1 MRGCRCSMIMGF
13 TKPIEHLNLQRK
25 VVITMN
31 NTLYVGI
38 DVSSKSNVVYLMFPN
53 GDKHSNFS
61 VANSR
66 EGSFQLVKR
75 IHSAL
80 ISHSLDTVLIGLEA
94 TSVYGDNLVYF
105 LREDAILASFN
116 RKIHVLNP
124 RQVKKFHDAYN
135 DLPKND
141 YVDSFVI
148 ADCLRFGR
156 INKEVYM
163 GDYHYKALQ
172 NLTRAR
178 YFAVCNLVKEKQRFI
193 NVLFK
198 KYSTMTQ
205 EKVFSNTFSTTALAV
220 YDEFD
225 SAEALAN
232 MGLHELTEFIMKKGK
247 NRFPDPDS
255 VAKAIQKAARSS
267 YRLPKTVNDSVNQ
280 VLSISITSIKAL
292 ESQIKEFDKAIK
304 AQMQLL
310 PNVLISIPGIGPVLS
325 AGIMAEIGDI
335 NRFENQAGLAKY
347 AGFAWRQHR
356 SGKFEAE
363 NTGLIC
369 SGNRFLK
376 YYLCEAAF
384 SLVRCDKEYS
394 DFYHLKYKEV
404 NRYQHK
410 RALALTARK
419 FVRLVFRLLKDNR
432 LYTSAR

>member
-1 MRGCRCSMIMGF
+1 MA
-13 TKPIEHLNLQRK
+13 
-25 VVITMN
+25 
-31 NTLYVGI
+31 TLYVGI
-38 DVSSKSNVVYLMFPN
+38 DVGSKSNVVYFMLPN

-61 VANSR
+61 VANSFD
-66 EGSFQLVKR
+66 GSCQLVKR
-75 IHSAL
+75 ILSAL
-80 ISHSLDTVLIGLEA
+80 TSHSLDTVLIGLEA

-105 LREDAILASFN
+105 LREDATLVPFN
-116 RKIHVLNP
+116 KKIHVLNP
-124 RQVKKFHDAYN
+124 KQVKKFHDSYN

-163 GDYHYKALQ
+163 SDYRYKALQ

-178 YFAVCNLVKEKQRFI
+178 YYTVQNIIKEKQRFM

-205 EKVFSNTFSTTALAV
+205 EKVFSNTFGATALAI
-220 YDEFD
+220 YDEFE

-232 MGLHELTEFIMKKGK
+232 MDLHELTDFIIKKGK
-247 NRFPDPDS
+247 NRFSDPDA

-280 VLSISITSIKAL
+280 VLSISITSMKAL
-292 ESQIKEFDKAIK
+292 ESQIKAFDKAIQ
-304 AQMQLL
+304 AQMMLL
-310 PNVLISIPGIGPVLS
+310 PNVLTSIPGIGPVYS

-335 NRFENQAGLAKY
+335 NRFESQAKLAKY
-347 AGFAWRQHR
+347 AGLAWKQHQ
-356 SGKFEAE
+356 SGGFKSE
-363 NTGLIC
+363 TTRLIP

-376 YYLCEAAF
+376 YYLCEATL
-384 SLVRCDKEYS
+384 SLVRCDKEYN
-394 DFYHLKYKEV
+394 DFYHRKYIEV

-410 RALALTARK
+410 RALVLTARK

-432 LYTSAR
+432 LYIAAK

>member
-1 MRGCRCSMIMGF
+1 MSFIIYM
-13 TKPIEHLNLQRK
+13 L
-25 VVITMN
+25 
-31 NTLYVGI
+31 
-38 DVSSKSNVVYLMFPN
+38 PN
-53 GDKHSNFS
+53 GDKHSSFS
-61 VANSR
+61 VANSQD
-66 EGSFQLVKR
+66 GSAQLVKR
-75 IHSAL
+75 ILSAL
-80 ISHSLDTVLIGLEA
+80 TSHSLDTVLIGLEA

-105 LREDAILASFN
+105 LREDATLAPFH

-124 RQVKKFHDAYN
+124 RQVNKFKEAYN

-141 YVDSFVI
+141 SVDSFVI

-156 INKEVYM
+156 INKEVYI
-163 GDYHYKALQ
+163 GDYRYKALQ

-178 YFAVCNLVKEKQRFI
+178 YFAVCNLVKEKQRFM

-205 EKVFSNTFSTTALAV
+205 EKVFSDTFSTTALAV
-220 YDEFD
+220 YDEFE
-225 SAEALAN
+225 SAEALAD
-232 MGLHELTEFIMKKGK
+232 MDLHELTAFIMKKGK

-292 ESQIKEFDKAIK
+292 ESQIKEFDKTIA
-304 AQMQLL
+304 AQMELL
-310 PNVLISIPGIGPVLS
+310 PDVLTSIPGIGPVYA

-335 NRFENQAGLAKY
+335 NRFENHAQLAKY
-347 AGFAWRQHR
+347 AGLAWTQYQ
-356 SGKFEAE
+356 SGGFEAQ
-363 NTGLIC
+363 TTRLIR

-419 FVRLVFRLLKDNR
+419 LVRLVFALLKDNR
-432 LYTSAR
+432 LYRLAK

>member
-1 MRGCRCSMIMGF
+1 
-13 TKPIEHLNLQRK
+13 
-25 VVITMN
+25 MN
-31 NTLYVGI
+31 PLYVGI
-38 DVSSKSNVVYLMFPN
+38 DVSSKNNVIYLMLPN
-53 GDKHSNFS
+53 GDKHSSFS
-61 VANSR
+61 LANSHD
-66 EGSFQLVKR
+66 GSTQLVKR
-75 IHSAL
+75 IFAAMTSNN
-80 ISHSLDTVLIGLEA
+80 IDSVLIGLEA

-105 LREDAILASFN
+105 LKEDATLASFD

-124 RQVKKFHDAYN
+124 KQVNKFKESYN

-141 YVDSFVI
+141 YIDAFVI

-163 GDYHYKALQ
+163 DDYRYKALQ

-178 YFAVCNLVKEKQRFI
+178 YFAVTNLTKEKQRFI

-205 EKVFSNTFSTTALAV
+205 EKVFSDTFSTTALAV
-220 YDEFD
+220 YEKFE
-225 SAEALAN
+225 SAETLAK
-232 MGLHELTEFIMKKGK
+232 MDLQELTAFIMEKGK
-247 NRFPDPDS
+247 NRFPDPDA
-255 VAKAIQKAARSS
+255 VAKALQKAARSS

-280 VLSISITSIKAL
+280 VLAISITSIRAL
-292 ESQIKEFDKAIK
+292 ESQIKAFDKAITN
-304 AQMQLL
+304 QMELL

-335 NRFENQAGLAKY
+335 NRFQNQAALAKY
-347 AGFAWRQHR
+347 AGLAWQQHQ
-356 SGKFEAE
+356 SGDFEAQ
-363 NTGLIC
+363 TTRMIH

-394 DFYHLKYKEV
+394 RFYRLKYKEV
-404 NRYQHK
+404 NRFQHK

-419 FVRLVFRLLKDNR
+419 FVRLVFALLKDNR
-432 LYTSAR
+432 LYRPAE

>member
-1 MRGCRCSMIMGF
+1 
-13 TKPIEHLNLQRK
+13 
-25 VVITMN
+25 MN
-31 NTLYVGI
+31 PLYVGI
-38 DVSSKSNVVYLMFPN
+38 DVSSKTNVVYLMLPD
-53 GDKHSNFS
+53 GDKHSRFS
-61 VANSR
+61 VANSQD
-66 EGSFQLVKR
+66 GASQLVKK
-75 IHSAL
+75 ILSAL
-80 ISHSLDTVLIGLEA
+80 TSHSLDTVMIGMEA

-105 LREDAILASFN
+105 LREDATLLPFN
-116 RKIHVLNP
+116 RKIFVLNP
-124 RQVKKFHDAYN
+124 KQVNKFKEAYN

-141 YVDSFVI
+141 SVDSFVI

-156 INKEVYM
+156 INKEVYI

-178 YFAVCNLVKEKQRFI
+178 YFAVCNLVKEKQRFM

-205 EKVFSNTFSTTALAV
+205 EKVFSDTFSTTALAV
-220 YDEFD
+220 YDEFE
-225 SAEALAN
+225 SAEALAD
-232 MGLHELTEFIMKKGK
+232 MDLHALTAFIMEKGK

-280 VLSISITSIKAL
+280 VLSISITSMKAL
-292 ESQIKEFDKAIK
+292 ESQIKEFDKAIA
-304 AQMQLL
+304 AQMKLL
-310 PNVLISIPGIGPVLS
+310 PNVLTSIPGIGPVYS

-335 NRFENQAGLAKY
+335 NRFENHAQLAKY
-347 AGFAWRQHR
+347 AGLAWTQYQ
-356 SGKFEAE
+356 SGGFEAQ
-363 NTGLIC
+363 TTRLIR

-376 YYLCEAAF
+376 YYLCEAAL

-419 FVRLVFRLLKDNR
+419 LVRLVFALLKDNR
-432 LYTSAR
+432 LYRPAK

>member
-1 MRGCRCSMIMGF
+1 
-13 TKPIEHLNLQRK
+13 
-25 VVITMN
+25 MN
-31 NTLYVGI
+31 PLYVGI
-38 DVSSKSNVVYLMFPN
+38 DVISKSNVVYLMLPN
-53 GDKHSNFS
+53 GDKHSNFELK
-61 VANSR
+61 NSHD
-66 EGSFQLVKR
+66 GAAQLVKR
-75 IHSAL
+75 ILSVLTSEA
-80 ISHSLDTVLIGLEA
+80 LDTVVIGLEA

-105 LREDAILASFN
+105 LREDTSLAPFD

-124 RQVKKFHDAYN
+124 KQVKKFKEAYN

-141 YVDSFVI
+141 YVDSFII

-156 INKEVYM
+156 INKEVYL
-163 GDYHYKALQ
+163 GDYHYLALK

-178 YFAVCNLVKEKQRFI
+178 YYAVCNLVKEKQRFI

-205 EKVFSNTFSTTALAV
+205 EKVFSDTFSTTALAV
-220 YDEFD
+220 YEEFE

-232 MGLHELTEFIMKKGK
+232 MDLQELTDFIMEKGK
-247 NRFPDPDS
+247 NRFPAPDS

-280 VLSISITSIKAL
+280 VLSISITSMKAL
-292 ESQIKEFDKAIK
+292 ESQIKELDKAIS
-304 AQMQLL
+304 AQMELL

-335 NRFENQAGLAKY
+335 NRFANHAQLAKY
-347 AGFAWRQHR
+347 AGLAWSQHQ
-356 SGKFEAE
+356 SGDFEAQ
-363 NTGLIC
+363 TTKLIK

-376 YYLCEAAF
+376 YYLYEAAF
-384 SLVRCDKEYS
+384 SLVRCDKEYH

-419 FVRLVFRLLKDNR
+419 FVRLVFALLKDNR
-432 LYTSAR
+432 LYRPAE

>member
-1 MRGCRCSMIMGF
+1 
-13 TKPIEHLNLQRK
+13 
-25 VVITMN
+25 MN
-31 NTLYVGI
+31 PLYVGI
-38 DVSSKSNVVYLMFPN
+38 DVSSKINVVYLMLPN
-53 GDKHSNFS
+53 GDKHSSFS
-61 VANSR
+61 VANSQD
-66 EGSFQLVKR
+66 GSAQLVKR
-75 IHSAL
+75 ILSAL
-80 ISHSLDTVLIGLEA
+80 TSHSLDTVLIGLEA

-105 LREDAILASFN
+105 LREDATLAPFH

-124 RQVKKFHDAYN
+124 RQVNKFKEAYN

-141 YVDSFVI
+141 SVDSFVI

-156 INKEVYM
+156 INKEVYI
-163 GDYHYKALQ
+163 GDYRYKALQ

-178 YFAVCNLVKEKQRFI
+178 YFAVCNLVKEKQRFM

-205 EKVFSNTFSTTALAV
+205 GKVFSDTFSTTALAV
-220 YDEFD
+220 YDEFE
-225 SAEALAN
+225 SAEALAD
-232 MGLHELTEFIMKKGK
+232 MDLHELTAFIMKKGK

-292 ESQIKEFDKAIK
+292 ESQIKEFDKTIA
-304 AQMQLL
+304 AQMELL
-310 PNVLISIPGIGPVLS
+310 PDVLTSIPGIGPVYA

-335 NRFENQAGLAKY
+335 NRFENHAQLAKY
-347 AGFAWRQHR
+347 AGLAWTQYQ
-356 SGKFEAE
+356 SGGFEAQ
-363 NTGLIC
+363 TTRLIR

-419 FVRLVFRLLKDNR
+419 LVRLVFALLKDNR
-432 LYTSAR
+432 LYRLAK

>member
-1 MRGCRCSMIMGF
+1 
-13 TKPIEHLNLQRK
+13 
-25 VVITMN
+25 MN
-31 NTLYVGI
+31 PLYVGI
-38 DVSSKSNVVYLMFPN
+38 DVSSKSNVIYFMLPD
-53 GDKHSNFS
+53 GSKHSNFS
-61 VANSR
+61 VANSHT
-66 EGSFQLVKR
+66 GSSQLVKR
-75 IHSAL
+75 IVSAMT
-80 ISHSLDTVLIGLEA
+80 SCSLDTVLIGLEA

-105 LREDAILASFN
+105 LREDANLARFN
-116 RKIHVLNP
+116 LKVHVLNP
-124 RQVKKFHDAYN
+124 KQVSKFKEAYN

-141 YVDSFVI
+141 FIDSFVI

-156 INKEVYM
+156 INKEVYI
-163 GDYHYKALQ
+163 GDYRYKALQ

-178 YFAVCNLVKEKQRFI
+178 FFAVSNLIKEKQRFMNI
-193 NVLFK
+193 LFK

-205 EKVFSNTFSTTALAV
+205 EKVFSDTFSTTALAV

-225 SAEALAN
+225 SAEALAD
-232 MGLHELTEFIMKKGK
+232 MDLHELTAFIMEKGK
-247 NRFPDPDS
+247 NRFSNPDA

-292 ESQIKEFDKAIK
+292 EAQIKEFDKAIA
-304 AQMQLL
+304 AQMELL
-310 PNVLISIPGIGPVLS
+310 PNVLISIPGIGPVFS

-335 NRFENQAGLAKY
+335 NRFQNQAQLAKY
-347 AGFAWRQHR
+347 AGLAWKQHQ
-356 SGKFEAE
+356 SGDFEAQ
-363 NTGLIC
+363 TTRLIN

-404 NRYQHK
+404 NRFQHK

-419 FVRLVFRLLKDNR
+419 FVRLVFRLLNVPSQQKWTQKSYKKRNE
-432 LYTSAR
+432 S

>member
-1 MRGCRCSMIMGF
+1 
-13 TKPIEHLNLQRK
+13 
-25 VVITMN
+25 MN
-31 NTLYVGI
+31 PLYVGI
-38 DVSSKSNVVYLMFPN
+38 DVSSLSNVAYFMLPD
-53 GDKHSNFS
+53 GSKHSTFS
-61 VANSR
+61 LANSR
-66 EGSFQLVKR
+66 NGAIQLVKR
-75 IHSAL
+75 IFSAVV
-80 ISHSLDTVLIGLEA
+80 SHSLDTVLIGLES

-105 LREDAILASFN
+105 LREDATLVSFN
-116 RKIHVLNP
+116 KKIHVLNP
-124 RQVKKFHDAYN
+124 KQVSKFKEAYN

-141 YVDSFVI
+141 WVDAFVI

-156 INKEVYM
+156 INKEVYL

-178 YFAVCNLVKEKQRFI
+178 FFAVQNLTREKQRFM

-205 EKVFSNTFSTTALAV
+205 EKVFSDTFSTTALAV
-220 YDEFD
+220 YEEFE
-225 SAEALAN
+225 SAEALAY
-232 MGLHELTEFIMKKGK
+232 MDLHELTSFIIEKGK
-247 NRFPDPDS
+247 NRFPDPDA

-292 ESQIKEFDKAIK
+292 ESQIKEFDKAVS
-304 AQMQLL
+304 AQMELL
-310 PNVLISIPGIGPVLS
+310 PNVLTSIKGVGPVLS

-335 NRFENQAGLAKY
+335 NRFDNSAQLAKY
-347 AGFAWRQHR
+347 AGLAWTQYQ
-356 SGKFEAE
+356 SGNFEAQT
-363 NTGLIC
+363 TGLIR

-384 SLVRCDKEYS
+384 SLVRYDTAYS
-394 DFYHLKYKEV
+394 RYYHRKYNEV

-432 LYTSAR
+432 LYRPAE

>member
-1 MRGCRCSMIMGF
+1 
-13 TKPIEHLNLQRK
+13 
-25 VVITMN
+25 MN
-31 NTLYVGI
+31 PLYVGI
-38 DVSSKSNVVYLMFPN
+38 DVSSKSNVAYFMLPD
-53 GDKHSNFS
+53 GSKHSNFS
-61 VANSR
+61 VANSHN
-66 EGSFQLVKR
+66 GSSHLVKR
-75 IHSAL
+75 ILSAMT
-80 ISHSLDTVLIGLEA
+80 SYSLDTVLIGLEA

-105 LREDAILASFN
+105 LREDATLARFN
-116 RKIHVLNP
+116 SKVHVLNP
-124 RQVKKFHDAYN
+124 KQVSKFKEAYN

-141 YVDSFVI
+141 FIDSFVI

-156 INKEVYM
+156 INKEVYI
-163 GDYHYKALQ
+163 GDYRYKALQ

-178 YFAVCNLVKEKQRFI
+178 YFAVSNLIKEKQRFMNI
-193 NVLFK
+193 LFK

-205 EKVFSNTFSTTALAV
+205 EKVFSDTFSTTALAV
-220 YDEFD
+220 YDEFE
-225 SAEALAN
+225 SAEALAD
-232 MGLHELTEFIMKKGK
+232 MDLHELTAFIMEKGK
-247 NRFPDPDS
+247 NRFPNPDA

-292 ESQIKEFDKAIK
+292 EAQIKEFDKAIA
-304 AQMQLL
+304 AQMELL
-310 PNVLISIPGIGPVLS
+310 PNVLISIPGIGPVFS

-335 NRFENQAGLAKY
+335 NRFQNQAQIAKY
-347 AGFAWRQHR
+347 AGLAWKQHQ
-356 SGKFEAE
+356 SGDFEAQ
-363 NTGLIC
+363 TTRLIN

-404 NRYQHK
+404 NRFQHK

-432 LYTSAR
+432 LYTSAE

>member
-1 MRGCRCSMIMGF
+1 
-13 TKPIEHLNLQRK
+13 
-25 VVITMN
+25 MN
-31 NTLYVGI
+31 PLYVGI
-38 DVSSKSNVVYLMFPN
+38 DVSSKINVVYLMLPN
-53 GDKHSNFS
+53 GDKHSSFS
-61 VANSR
+61 VANSQD
-66 EGSFQLVKR
+66 GSAQLVKR
-75 IHSAL
+75 ILSAL
-80 ISHSLDTVLIGLEA
+80 TSHSLDTVLIGLEA

-105 LREDAILASFN
+105 LREDATLAPFH
-116 RKIHVLNP
+116 RKIHVPNP
-124 RQVKKFHDAYN
+124 RRVNKFKEAYN

-141 YVDSFVI
+141 SVDSFVI

-156 INKEVYM
+156 INKEVYI
-163 GDYHYKALQ
+163 GDYRYKALQ

-178 YFAVCNLVKEKQRFI
+178 YFAVCNLVKEKQRFM

-205 EKVFSNTFSTTALAV
+205 EKVFSDTFSTTALAV
-220 YDEFD
+220 YDEFE
-225 SAEALAN
+225 SAEALAD
-232 MGLHELTEFIMKKGK
+232 MDLHELTAFIMKKGK

-292 ESQIKEFDKAIK
+292 ESQIKEFDKTIA
-304 AQMQLL
+304 AQMELL
-310 PNVLISIPGIGPVLS
+310 PDVLTSIPGIGPVYA

-335 NRFENQAGLAKY
+335 NRFENHAQLAKY
-347 AGFAWRQHR
+347 AGLAWTQYQ
-356 SGKFEAE
+356 SGGFEAQ
-363 NTGLIC
+363 TTRLIR

-419 FVRLVFRLLKDNR
+419 LVRLVFALLKDNR
-432 LYTSAR
+432 LYRLAK

>member
-1 MRGCRCSMIMGF
+1 
-13 TKPIEHLNLQRK
+13 
-25 VVITMN
+25 MN
-31 NTLYVGI
+31 PLYVGI
-38 DVSSKSNVVYLMFPN
+38 DVSSKSNVVYLMLPN
-53 GDKHSNFS
+53 GDKHSNFELK
-61 VANSR
+61 NSHD
-66 EGSFQLVKR
+66 GSIQLVKR
-75 IHSAL
+75 ILSAL
-80 ISHSLDTVLIGLEA
+80 TSYSLDTVLIGLEA

-105 LREDAILASFN
+105 LREDATLASFN

-124 RQVKKFHDAYN
+124 KQVNKFKESYN

-141 YVDSFVI
+141 SVDSFVI

-156 INKEVYM
+156 INKEVYI

-178 YFAVCNLVKEKQRFI
+178 FFAVQNLVKEKQRFI

-205 EKVFSNTFSTTALAV
+205 EKVFSDTFSTTALAV
-220 YDEFD
+220 YNEFE

-232 MGLHELTEFIMKKGK
+232 MDLHELTVFIMKKGK

-280 VLSISITSIKAL
+280 VLSISITSMKAL
-292 ESQIKEFDKAIK
+292 ESQIKEFDKAIS
-304 AQMQLL
+304 AQMELL
-310 PNVLISIPGIGPVLS
+310 PNVLISIPGIGPIFS

-335 NRFENQAGLAKY
+335 NRFENQAQLAKY
-347 AGFAWRQHR
+347 AGLAWRQHQ
-356 SGKFEAE
+356 SGDFEAQ
-363 NTGLIC
+363 NTRLIK

-376 YYLCEAAF
+376 YYLFEAAF
-384 SLVRCDKEYS
+384 SLVRCDKEYKAY
-394 DFYHLKYKEV
+394 YHQKYKEV

-419 FVRLVFRLLKDNR
+419 FVRLVFALLKDNR
-432 LYTSAR
+432 LYRPAK

>member
-1 MRGCRCSMIMGF
+1 
-13 TKPIEHLNLQRK
+13 
-25 VVITMN
+25 MN
-31 NTLYVGI
+31 PLYVGI
-38 DVSSKSNVVYLMFPN
+38 DVSSKTNVVYLMLPD
-53 GDKHSNFS
+53 GDKHSSFS
-61 VANSR
+61 VANSQD
-66 EGSFQLVKR
+66 GSAQLVKR
-75 IHSAL
+75 ILSAL
-80 ISHSLDTVLIGLEA
+80 TSHSLDTVMIGMEA

-105 LREDAILASFN
+105 LREDATLLPFN
-116 RKIHVLNP
+116 RKIFVLNP
-124 RQVKKFHDAYN
+124 KQVNKFKEAYN

-141 YVDSFVI
+141 SVDSFVI

-156 INKEVYM
+156 INKEVYI
-163 GDYHYKALQ
+163 GDYRYKALQ

-178 YFAVCNLVKEKQRFI
+178 YFAVCNLVKEKQRFM

-205 EKVFSNTFSTTALAV
+205 EKVFSDTFSTTALAV
-220 YDEFD
+220 YDEFE
-225 SAEALAN
+225 SAEALAD
-232 MGLHELTEFIMKKGK
+232 MDLHALTAFIMGKGK

-280 VLSISITSIKAL
+280 VLSISITSMKAL
-292 ESQIKEFDKAIK
+292 ESQIKEFDKAIA
-304 AQMQLL
+304 AQMELL
-310 PNVLISIPGIGPVLS
+310 PNVLTSIPGIGPVYS

-335 NRFENQAGLAKY
+335 NRFENHAQLAKY
-347 AGFAWRQHR
+347 AGLAWTQYQ
-356 SGKFEAE
+356 SGGFEAQ
-363 NTGLIC
+363 TTRLIR

-376 YYLCEAAF
+376 YYLCEAAL

-419 FVRLVFRLLKDNR
+419 LVRLVFALLKDNR
-432 LYTSAR
+432 LYRPAK

>member
-1 MRGCRCSMIMGF
+1 
-13 TKPIEHLNLQRK
+13 
-25 VVITMN
+25 MN
-31 NTLYVGI
+31 PLYVGI
-38 DVSSKSNVVYLMFPN
+38 DVSSKTNVVYLMLPD
-53 GDKHSNFS
+53 GDKHSSFS
-61 VANSR
+61 VANSQD
-66 EGSFQLVKR
+66 GSAQLVKR
-75 IHSAL
+75 ILSAL
-80 ISHSLDTVLIGLEA
+80 TSHSLDTVMIGMEA

-105 LREDAILASFN
+105 LREDATLLPFN
-116 RKIHVLNP
+116 RKIFVLNP
-124 RQVKKFHDAYN
+124 KQVNKFKEAYN

-141 YVDSFVI
+141 SVDSFVI

-156 INKEVYM
+156 INKEVYI
-163 GDYHYKALQ
+163 GDYRYKALQ

-178 YFAVCNLVKEKQRFI
+178 YFAVCNLVKEKQRFM

-205 EKVFSNTFSTTALAV
+205 EKVFSDTFSTTALAV
-220 YDEFD
+220 YDEFE

-232 MGLHELTEFIMKKGK
+232 MDLHELTAFIMERGK

-280 VLSISITSIKAL
+280 VLSISITSMKAL
-292 ESQIKEFDKAIK
+292 ESQIKEFDKAIA
-304 AQMQLL
+304 AQMKLL
-310 PNVLISIPGIGPVLS
+310 PNVLTSIPGIGPVYA

-335 NRFENQAGLAKY
+335 NRFENHAQLAKY
-347 AGFAWRQHR
+347 AGLAWTQYQ
-356 SGKFEAE
+356 SGSFEAQ
-363 NTGLIC
+363 TTRLIR

-419 FVRLVFRLLKDNR
+419 LVRLVFALLKDNR
-432 LYTSAR
+432 LYRPAK

>member
-1 MRGCRCSMIMGF
+1 
-13 TKPIEHLNLQRK
+13 
-25 VVITMN
+25 MN
-31 NTLYVGI
+31 PLYVGI
-38 DVSSKSNVVYLMFPN
+38 DVSSKINVVYLMLPN
-53 GDKHSNFS
+53 GDKHSSFS
-61 VANSR
+61 VANSQD
-66 EGSFQLVKR
+66 GSAQLVKR
-75 IHSAL
+75 ILSAL
-80 ISHSLDTVLIGLEA
+80 TSHSLDTVLIGLEA

-105 LREDAILASFN
+105 LREDATLAPFH

-124 RQVKKFHDAYN
+124 RQVNKFKEAYN

-141 YVDSFVI
+141 SVDSFVI

-156 INKEVYM
+156 INKEVYI
-163 GDYHYKALQ
+163 GDYRYKALQ

-178 YFAVCNLVKEKQRFI
+178 YFAVCNLVKEKQRFM

-205 EKVFSNTFSTTALAV
+205 EKVFSDTFSTTALAV
-220 YDEFD
+220 YDEFE
-225 SAEALAN
+225 SAEALAD
-232 MGLHELTEFIMKKGK
+232 MDLHELTAFIMKKGK

-280 VLSISITSIKAL
+280 VLSISITSINAL
-292 ESQIKEFDKAIK
+292 ESQIKAFDKAIA
-304 AQMQLL
+304 AQMELL
-310 PNVLISIPGIGPVLS
+310 PDVLTSIPGIGPVYA

-335 NRFENQAGLAKY
+335 NRFENHAQLAKY
-347 AGFAWRQHR
+347 AGLAWTQYQ
-356 SGKFEAE
+356 SGGFEAQ
-363 NTGLIC
+363 TTRLIR

-419 FVRLVFRLLKDNR
+419 LVRLVFALLKDNR
-432 LYTSAR
+432 LYRLAK

>member
-1 MRGCRCSMIMGF
+1 
-13 TKPIEHLNLQRK
+13 
-25 VVITMN
+25 MN
-31 NTLYVGI
+31 PLYVGI
-38 DVSSKSNVVYLMFPN
+38 DVSSKTNVVYLMLPN
-53 GDKHSNFS
+53 GDKHSSFS
-61 VANSR
+61 VANSQD
-66 EGSFQLVKR
+66 GSAQLVKR
-75 IHSAL
+75 ILSAL
-80 ISHSLDTVLIGLEA
+80 TSHSLDTVMIGMEA

-105 LREDAILASFN
+105 LREDATLLPFN
-116 RKIHVLNP
+116 RKIFVLNP
-124 RQVKKFHDAYN
+124 KQVNKFKEAYN

-141 YVDSFVI
+141 SVDSFVI

-156 INKEVYM
+156 INKEVYI
-163 GDYHYKALQ
+163 GDYRYKALQ

-178 YFAVCNLVKEKQRFI
+178 YFAVCNLVKEKQRFM

-205 EKVFSNTFSTTALAV
+205 EKVFSDTFSTTALAV
-220 YDEFD
+220 YDEFE

-232 MGLHELTEFIMKKGK
+232 MDLHELTAFIMERGK

-280 VLSISITSIKAL
+280 VLSISITSMKAL
-292 ESQIKEFDKAIK
+292 ESQIKEFDKAIA
-304 AQMQLL
+304 AQMELL
-310 PNVLISIPGIGPVLS
+310 PDVLTSIPGIGPVYA

-335 NRFENQAGLAKY
+335 NRFENHAQLAKY
-347 AGFAWRQHR
+347 AGLAWTQYQ
-356 SGKFEAE
+356 SGGFEAQ
-363 NTGLIC
+363 TTRLIR

-376 YYLCEAAF
+376 YYLCEAAL

-404 NRYQHK
+404 SRYQHK

-419 FVRLVFRLLKDNR
+419 LVRLVFALLKDNR
-432 LYTSAR
+432 LYRPAK